1 MELATPLMPTSLLT
15 HSTSPS
21 HVFYLP
27 GQPQSF
33 HDNGHGLSQGQV
45 LDIVQESGHTD
56 SFYVDPPSIPLPPSP
71 DGLSAWEENS
81 EFTVSASAFP
91 LPPLFIPRLPLE
103 YNSRNPTIVVED
115 RERALSSTAL

>member
-15 HSTSPS
+15 NSTSPP
-21 HVFYLP
+21 HVFYSS

-33 HDNGHGLSQGQV
+33 HDSGHGLSQGQV
-45 LDIVQESGHTD
+45 LNFVPGSRHTD

-91 LPPLFIPRLPLE
+91 LPPPFTPRFPLE
-103 YNSRNPTIVVED
+103 SNSRYPTIAVED
-115 RERALSSTAL
+115 RERAFE